1 MAKKGPRV
9 TVKLVSPKGN
19 HMYYTQKN
27 TRNTTDKLKLSK
39 YNPVDKEHQEYT
51 EGKMK

>member
-9 TVKLVSPKGN
+9 TIKLISADGMSV
-19 HMYYTQKN
+19 YYSEKN
-27 TRNTTDKLKLSK
+27 TRNTTDKKVLNK
-39 YNPVDKEHQEYT
+39 YNPYTQKHEPHT